1 MADTY
6 AKLVQS
12 DIGKRLADLLGLPQP
27 VELRRHTPGEP
38 LVPGVAL
45 LGGAPG
51 GFLLDT
57 ASKLLV
63 DAGTEVHEQPDEVAH
78 AASQR
83 DDTRYA
89 AVVYDASGI
98 ETSEGLDDLYRTL
111 QGGVRRLA
119 RNARIVVLAAD
130 PDQLGDLRH
139 RTAQRALEGFT
150 RSLAKEVGGK
160 GATVN
165 LINVA
170 PDAEQGAVA
179 PLRFF
184 LSGRSAFVTGQ
195 VVTVGPPTDVAPA
208 TPADYDKPLAE
219 KVAVVTGA
227 ARGIGAAI
235 AETLGRDGAHVVCVD
250 LPSAGQQLAD
260 VANSVGG
267 AAFPLD
273 VSAEDAPEKL
283 VSYLTER
290 HGGVDILVHNAGI
303 TRDKTLAGMDD
314 KRWDMVLDI
323 NLVAIERINEHLL
336 EQDALKDNGRII
348 ALSSAVGGIAGNRG
362 QTNYGATKAGIIGHV
377 AGLAPTLAENGST
390 ANAIAPGFIETEMT
404 DKMPFGPREVGRR
417 ISSLGQGGQPLDVAE
432 AIAYLAG
439 PDTTWINGTVLR
451 VCGQSLLGA

>member
-12 DIGKRLADLLGLPQP
+12 DIGKRVADLLGLPQP

-45 LGGAPG
+45 LGGAAG

-63 DAGTEVHEQPDEVAH
+63 DAGTEVHEQPDEA
-78 AASQR
+78 
-83 DDTRYA
+83 DTRYA

-98 ETSEGLDDLYRTL
+98 ETSEGLDDLYRTV

-130 PDQLGDLRH
+130 PDEVADLRH

-195 VVTVGPPTDVAPA
+195 VVTVGPPTDVAPSV
-208 TPADYDKPLAE
+208 PADHDKPLAE

-314 KRWDMVLDI
+314 KRWDMVLGI

-404 DKMPFGPREVGRR
+404 DRMPFGPREVGRR

>member
-12 DIGKRLADLLGLPQP
+12 DIGKRVADLLGLPQP

-63 DAGTEVHEQPDEVAH
+63 DAGAEVHEQPDEA
-78 AASQR
+78 
-83 DDTRYA
+83 DTRYA

-98 ETSEGLDDLYRTL
+98 RVADDLDDLYRTV
-111 QGGVRRLA
+111 QAGVRRLA

-130 PDQLGDLRH
+130 PDQLEDLRY

-165 LINVA
+165 LVNVA

-208 TPADYDKPLAE
+208 IPADFEKPLAE

-235 AETLGRDGAHVVCVD
+235 AETLARDGAHVVCVD

-260 VANSVGG
+260 VANTVGG

-273 VSAEDAPEKL
+273 VSAEDAPGKL
-283 VSYLTER
+283 VGYLTSR
-290 HGGVDILVHNAGI
+290 HGGVDIVVHNAGI

-336 EQDALKDNGRII
+336 AEDALNDNGRII

-377 AGLAPTLAENGST
+377 AGLAPTLAPNGST

-404 DKMPFGPREVGRR
+404 DRMPFGPREVGRR
-417 ISSLGQGGQPLDVAE
+417 ISSLGQGGLPLDVAE